1 MTCNVVAAATIAN
14 CPEYAAGEK
23 DDESVRTAAKR
34 VRRRGDGEEQRAADQ
49 LESKLIIE
57 CSTPTGVEEHP
68 WPTSD

>member
-1 MTCNVVAAATIAN
+1 
-14 CPEYAAGEK
+14 
-23 DDESVRTAAKR
+23 
-34 VRRRGDGEEQRAADQ
+34 